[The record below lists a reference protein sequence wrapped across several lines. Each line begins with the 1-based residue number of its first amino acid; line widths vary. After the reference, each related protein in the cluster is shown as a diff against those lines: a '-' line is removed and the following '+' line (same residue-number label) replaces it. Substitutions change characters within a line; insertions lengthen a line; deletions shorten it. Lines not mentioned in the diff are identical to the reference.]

1 MNTMIRSVLFAP
13 LLLAAGQAP
22 PRTEP
27 VMPKL
32 EPLAET
38 KLLMNGI
45 AKPNFDGL
53 GKLLKQKPADGEA
66 WGFARGQALLIGET
80 ANLLM
85 LRPPKTRQAQDTWLA
100 RATELRDAAAKLS
113 RSAAAKDYLAA
124 RTGTAAVANAC
135 NRCHEGF
142 RVAVRVTPFDGPE

>member
-1 MNTMIRSVLFAP
+1 MFRGALFAP
-13 LLLAAGQAP
+13 LLFAAGQSQP

-27 VMPKL
+27 VAPKL

-38 KLLMNGI
+38 KLLMNGL

-66 WGFARGQALLIGET
+66 WGFARGQALLLAET

-85 LRPPKTRQAQDTWLA
+85 MRPPKTRPAQDTWLA
-100 RATELRDAAAKLS
+100 RSAELRDAAAKLS
-113 RSAAAKDYLAA
+113 RAAAAKDYIAA

-142 RVAVRVTPFDGPE
+142 RVGVRLTPFDGPE